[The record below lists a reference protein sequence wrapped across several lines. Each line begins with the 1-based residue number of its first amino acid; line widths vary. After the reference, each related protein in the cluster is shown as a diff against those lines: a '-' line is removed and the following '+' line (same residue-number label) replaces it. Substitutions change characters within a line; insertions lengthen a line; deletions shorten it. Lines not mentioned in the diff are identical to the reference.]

1 MNINY
6 DADYIVVGA
15 GSAGCTVASRLSEDS
30 GVRVM
35 LLEAGPKD
43 TNPMIHIPAGGRSL
57 LRHPVINWNYGT
69 VPEEGSGGR
78 SIYWP
83 RGKVLGGSSSIN
95 GMVYVRGNAAD
106 FDGWAQMGCRGWSYE
121 DVLPHFMKSE
131 TFHGEGDDT
140 YRGRSGPLQVQPYR
154 TILPMTHKFVEAAQQ
169 AGFPLNADYNGA
181 RQDGVA
187 YAQMTHKGRFR
198 GSTAAT
204 YLAAAKGRSNLDVE
218 VGAIATKLL
227 FDGKK
232 CTGVEVQKNGQTRTL
247 TAAREVIL
255 SGGSVNSPQLLQLS
269 GIGPAAHLQSL
280 GIPVVHDSPGVGQNL
295 SDHYITRIQHR
306 VKGVVSMNQ
315 LARFPRY
322 VPHVFRWLVMGDGV
336 LTFSAITATVFTRS
350 REGLAAPDLQFLF
363 SPGSYTQTSGVLEN
377 EPGMSLNV
385 CPARPDSR
393 GSIMIESPNPLAP
406 PAICPNYL
414 SAESDVQVM
423 LSGMRQARKIM
434 SMDAL
439 AEINAGETQPVDS
452 IETVQEMRC
461 IAQAN
466 GTTIY
471 HPVGTCKMGED
482 PLAVTDPR
490 LRVRGVQG
498 LRVIDASIMPTV
510 TTGNTNAPSIMV
522 GEKGAA
528 MVREDAAV

>member
-1 MNINY
+1 M

-30 GVRVM
+30 GTSVV

-106 FDGWAQMGCRGWSYE
+106 FDGWAQLGCRGWSYD
-121 DVLPHFMKSE
+121 DVLPFFRKSE
-131 TFHGEGDDT
+131 TYHGEGDDD
-140 YRGRSGPLQVQPYR
+140 YRGRGGPLQVQPYR
-154 TILPMTHKFVEAAQQ
+154 SILPLTHKFVEAAQQ
-169 AGFPLNADYNGA
+169 AGHRLNPDYNGA
-181 RQDGVA
+181 TQDGVA
-187 YAQMTHKGRFR
+187 YAQMTHKGRMR

-204 YLAAAKGRSNLDVE
+204 YLAAAKGRPNLRVE
-218 VGAIATKLL
+218 TEAVTTKLL
-227 FDGKK
+227 FDGTK
-232 CTGVEVQKNGQTRTL
+232 CVGINFRQRGQERTL
-247 TAAREVIL
+247 RAGREVL
-255 SGGSVNSPQLLQLS
+255 LCSGAVNSPHLLQLS
-269 GIGPAAHLQSL
+269 GVGPAAHLRSL
-280 GIPVVHDSPGVGQNL
+280 GIPVVLDSPGVGQNL

-306 VKGVVSMNQ
+306 VKGETSLNE

-322 VPHVFRWLVMGDGV
+322 LPHVFRWLLMGDGA
-336 LTFSAITATVFTRS
+336 LTFSAITAHVFTRS
-350 REGLAAPDLQFLF
+350 REGLEVPDLQFLF
-363 SPGSYTQTSGVLEN
+363 SPGSYTKVSGVLES
-377 EPGMSLNV
+377 EPGMSVNV

-393 GSIMIESPNPLAP
+393 GTIMAESPDPLASP
-406 PAICPNYL
+406 VIRPNYL
-414 SAESDVQVM
+414 SVESDVQVM
-423 LSGMRQARKIM
+423 LSGVKQVRKIM
-434 SMDAL
+434 AAPAMAAVSA
-439 AEINAGETQPVDS
+439 AETQPAS
-452 IETVQEMRC
+452 PIETVQEMRKV
-461 IAQAN
+461 AQAI

-482 PLAVTDPR
+482 PMAVTDPR

-498 LRVIDASIMPTV
+498 LRVIDASIMPIL
-510 TTGNTNAPSIMV
+510 TTGNTNAPSIMI

-528 MVREDAAV
+528 MVREDAAA